1 MAKTK
6 TCRPPR
12 NISVPKAISK
22 PPSQADLD
30 LNRAVERIYQTY
42 GPDLSAFFNVVQTEL
57 RRERYEREQS
67 ARL

>member
-1 MAKTK
+1 MAKAK

-12 NISVPKAISK
+12 NISVPNTTSK

-42 GPDLSAFFNVVQTEL
+42 GPDLSAFFSVVQTEL
-57 RRERYEREQS
+57 QRERYEREKS
-67 ARL
+67 AHL